1 MIMIMM
7 MGMTIMMMMNEAEA
21 LLAAPGCEMRWWAAG
36 ESAHTRDNSRLN
48 TPLLQAINISAPG
61 N

>member
-1 MIMIMM
+1 MIMIMV
-7 MGMTIMMMMNEAEA
+7 MGMTIMMMMNEAKA
-21 LLAAPGCEMRWWAAG
+21 LLAAPGCEMWWWAAG
-36 ESAHTRDNSRLN
+36 ESAHTRDNSHLN

>member
-1 MIMIMM
+1 MIMIM

-21 LLAAPGCEMRWWAAG
+21 LLAAPGCEMWWWAAG